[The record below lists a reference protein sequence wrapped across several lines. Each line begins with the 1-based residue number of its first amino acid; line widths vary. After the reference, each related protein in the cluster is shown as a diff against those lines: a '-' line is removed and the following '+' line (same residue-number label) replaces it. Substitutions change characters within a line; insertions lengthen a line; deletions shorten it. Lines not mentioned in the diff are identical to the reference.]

1 LTRFMWADLKSC
13 GMNSVEQSM
22 RTKCIIIMV
31 LYINQRIRRGKKKK
45 NYTPRPRNSETLRPS
60 PFSGC
65 MWSQKNG
72 EGAAKLK
79 FSATI
84 IKSHLSLTISF
95 DH

>member
-1 LTRFMWADLKSC
+1 
-13 GMNSVEQSM
+13 M

-31 LYINQRIRRGKKKK
+31 LYINQRIRRGKKWKK
-45 NYTPRPRNSETLRPS
+45 NHNPRPRNSKNPETKPILRLHVKPKKKKI
-60 PFSGC
+60 GKKV
-65 MWSQKNG
+65 KNG